1 MNDNEQHDN
10 LLDEALSAYRE
21 AEPLAGIEDRVLQR
35 LRLHADERRTAWWK
49 WAAVAACVAML
60 AFVAWLG
67 LRGHGSQGPVARQQ
81 TQASNV
87 DVPPEARTAA
97 ETPGT
102 TTNKPAR
109 QPQNRIQAQVA
120 RGAGTPMQ
128 TARLDDSGREPPH
141 LPQPLTGEER
151 QLLALAQ
158 AHPDALRSISQE
170 DQPIAIAPLTIQ
182 PLPSEANQNGD
193 N

>member
-67 LRGHGSQGPVARQQ
+67 LRGHGHQLPVAQQQ
-81 TQASNV
+81 TQASNI
-87 DVPPEARTAA
+87 DATLQARPAA

-102 TTNKPAR
+102 TTNKRAR
-109 QPQNRIQAQVA
+109 PPQNRIPVQVA
-120 RGAGTPMQ
+120 RSAGIPTQ
-128 TARLDDSGREPPH
+128 VARLDNNERESPY

>member
-1 MNDNEQHDN
+1 MNNDEQLDNI
-10 LLDEALSAYRE
+10 LDEALSAYRE
-21 AEPLAGIEDRVLQR
+21 AEPLAGIEERVLQR
-35 LRLHADERRTAWWK
+35 LRLEPERLQIASWK
-49 WAAVAACVAML
+49 WGAVAACIAML
-60 AFVAWLG
+60 AFAAWLG

-81 TQASNV
+81 TQATNV
-87 DVPPEARTAA
+87 DVPPEARPAA
-97 ETPGT
+97 ETRRKVA
-102 TTNKPAR
+102 NKPAR
-109 QPQNRIQAQVA
+109 RPQNRIPAQVA
-120 RGAGTPMQ
+120 RGTGTPVQ
-128 TARLDDSGREPPH
+128 VARLDDSGREPPH

-170 DQPIAIAPLTIQ
+170 DKPIAIAPLTIQ